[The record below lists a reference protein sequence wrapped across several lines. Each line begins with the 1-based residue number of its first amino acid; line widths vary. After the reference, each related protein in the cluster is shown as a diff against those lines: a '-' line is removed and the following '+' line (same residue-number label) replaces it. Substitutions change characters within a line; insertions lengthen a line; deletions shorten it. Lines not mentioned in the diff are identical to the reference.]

1 MRLAGIG
8 AAESAMAGERFSL
21 DLLGPIILETRD
33 RLARIETDIATIK
46 DKLEHHNDEL
56 TVVSGLAMRATGERI
71 AWASM
76 QNQLKK
82 LAARIEALE
91 RQGR

>member
-1 MRLAGIG
+1 
-8 AAESAMAGERFSL
+8 MAGERLSL

-33 RLARIETDIATIK
+33 RLARIEADIGAIK
-46 DKLEHHNDEL
+46 DGLEHHQDEL
-56 TVVSGLAMRATGERI
+56 NVVSGLAMRATGERV

-76 QNQLKK
+76 QNQLNK

-91 RQGR
+91 RRER